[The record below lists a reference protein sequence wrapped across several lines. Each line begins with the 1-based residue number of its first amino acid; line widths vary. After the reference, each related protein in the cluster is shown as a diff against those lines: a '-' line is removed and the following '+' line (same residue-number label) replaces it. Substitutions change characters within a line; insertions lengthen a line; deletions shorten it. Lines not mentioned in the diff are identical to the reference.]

1 MQGFLR
7 KHHKVGTNSPAGG
20 SAPRK
25 GAGARRHGG
34 TAGALRRLAERA
46 CAHADGARRFA
57 PVRPEAAG
65 AADPLRVP
73 RPPAAVAEARAA
85 RPSICPPGAL
95 PQGLPHEY
103 LTDEN
108 YHPGLPLT

>member
-34 TAGALRRLAERA
+34 TAARQARSGGSPSAPAPMRTAPADLRR
-46 CAHADGARRFA
+46 CALKLQARRIPYA
-57 PVRPEAAG
+57 CRG
-65 AADPLRVP
+65 PLLRWP
-73 RPPAAVAEARAA
+73 RRGPR
-85 RPSICPPGAL
+85 AL
-95 PQGLPHEY
+95 PSARRARYHKAY
-103 LTDEN
+103 LTN
-108 YHPGLPLT
+108 T